1 MKRQYIIF
9 TLVLVVLISCK
20 KDEETE
26 PIGLPLVSWEV
37 KEVDINYSGPYSDY
51 LFLNEKNFFFL
62 NKEVINNIN

>member
-26 PIGLPLVSWEV
+26 QETR
-37 KEVDINYSGPYSDY
+37 DQHYCHYHCYDYQTNYCYNLG
-51 LFLNEKNFFFL
+51 FQ
-62 NKEVINNIN
+62 